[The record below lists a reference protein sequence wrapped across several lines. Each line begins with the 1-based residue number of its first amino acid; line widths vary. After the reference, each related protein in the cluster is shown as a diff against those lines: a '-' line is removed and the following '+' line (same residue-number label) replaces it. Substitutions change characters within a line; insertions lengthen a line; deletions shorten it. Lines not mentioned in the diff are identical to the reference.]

1 MRALPTIIYLILL
14 FANSTYAE
22 KNSGDNSIKSPLS
35 PPYYFAGNFGELRP
49 NHFHAGLDFRT
60 QGRVGLPIYAVKDGY
75 VSKIGVSP
83 TGYGNVLYLN
93 HSDGTTTVYGHLL
106 RFQTSIQVF
115 VKEKQYDKESF
126 ALSLNPSANQ
136 FQFKKGDIIAWSGN
150 TGSSGGPH
158 LHFEIRNTKTEKAEN
173 PLFYPIGITD
183 KSAPKLIALYV
194 YPLNENSN
202 IGKDRTKKR
211 VEAIPV
217 PGGYRLK
224 NNAPLEVFGKIGF
237 GVQAE
242 DYFNG
247 VGLKCGIYSAHLYC
261 DKKEVFGFK
270 MDQVAFEDT
279 KYANS
284 QGDLEEYM
292 TSNRRVE
299 RLYKQPGN
307 KLDIYTLPNA
317 SGILDFEDG
326 KSHEFELIVRDA
338 FKNKATL
345 HFRTKEKKSITPIR
359 PKSRL
364 KEFEYDK
371 ANSFENE
378 QIKIEIP
385 KGALYDNLDFNYSL
399 LPKPAGCYSEVHKV
413 GSRYLLTHIPYSLS
427 INAEKLPSDLRN
439 KALIV
444 VVDPVKGPKKAIG
457 GEYAYGWITA
467 KTNAMGTFAIAIDQT
482 PPVIAPISTKGK
494 KSITNPKQLQFHISD
509 NLSGIKSYKGEIDGD
524 WALFEYDEKIG
535 LLTYTIDKSKVASG
549 KSHLLRLEVKDHK
562 NNTSEYKTTFNL

>member
-1 MRALPTIIYLILL
+1 M
-14 FANSTYAE
+14 
-22 KNSGDNSIKSPLS
+22 
-35 PPYYFAGNFGELRP
+35 
-49 NHFHAGLDFRT
+49 NHF
-60 QGRVGLPIYAVKDGY
+60 
-75 VSKIGVSP
+75 
-83 TGYGNVLYLN
+83 
-93 HSDGTTTVYGHLL
+93 DGTTTLYGHLL

-126 ALSLNPSANQ
+126 ALTLNPSANQ

-158 LHFEIRNTKTEKAEN
+158 LHFEIRNSNSEIAAN
-173 PLFYPIGITD
+173 PLFYSMGITD

-202 IGKDRTKKR
+202 VGKDRTKKR

-224 NNAPLEVFGKIGF
+224 NNAPLEVYGKIGF

-326 KSHEFELIVRDA
+326 KSHDFELIVSDA

-345 HFRTKEKKSITPIR
+345 HFKTKEKKSIAPVR
-359 PKSRL
+359 PKPHL
-364 KEFEYDK
+364 KEFDYDK
-371 ANSFENE
+371 VNSFENDK
-378 QIKIEIP
+378 IKIEIP
-385 KGALYDNLDFNYSL
+385 KGALYENLYFNYGVS
-399 LPKPAGCYSEVHKV
+399 PKLAGLYSELYKV
-413 GSRYLLTHIPYSLS
+413 GSKTILTHIPYTLS
-427 INAEKLPSDLRN
+427 INAEELTGELKS

-444 VVDPVKGPKKAIG
+444 AIDPVKGRKSAIG
-457 GEYAYGWITA
+457 GEYSHGWVTA
-467 KTNAMGTFAIAIDQT
+467 KTNKMGTFAIAIDHT
-482 PPVIAPISTKGK
+482 PPVIAPVIAKGK
-494 KSITNPKQLQFHISD
+494 KSINIPKLLKFHISD
-509 NLSGIKSYKGEIDGD
+509 NLSGIKSYKGEIDGN

-535 LLTYTIDKSKVASG
+535 LLTYTIDKTKVAAG
-549 KSHLLRLEVKDHK
+549 KSHLLRLEVKDNK
-562 NNTSEYKTTFNL
+562 NNSSEYKTTFNL